1 MKKDVQL
8 HKPTEDQ
15 PCHWC
20 KAGFIFVADQALGTG
35 KTVLCEAH
43 TNQFVKTFHEPAAAD
58 GV

>member
-8 HKPTEDQ
+8 HKSTEDQ

-35 KTVLCEAH
+35 KTILCEPH
-43 TNQFVKTFHEPAAAD
+43 TNQFVKTFHEPVVD
-58 GV
+58 